1 MQQRQLEARKDEGGG
16 VEVQIFWGWYPT
28 QTLNP
33 EWEWGAEVW
42 KIS

>member
-1 MQQRQLEARKDEGGG
+1 MQQRQLEARKDDGGG
-16 VEVQIFWGWYPT
+16 WRSRFFWGGYPT